1 MRLRSGSI
9 LFSVHSYVYTV
20 VGGIFFFFRRS
31 VFLFLLW
38 VVTVFGSVS

>member
-9 LFSVHSYVYTV
+9 LFSVHSYAYTV

-31 VFLFLLW
+31 VFFIFTL
-38 VVTVFGSVS
+38 GGYSV